1 MFRMRQTFQGI
12 NEQWQC
18 TVCVSAQQYQFTTY
32 ILHSTRGV
40 GTTGNECPL
49 QQYTR
54 QYKGFISFVSV
65 CTKAES
71 HALLLSLLR
80 QYAGPA
86 VGHCGQDLVF
96 PSFYSTGRVSSR
108 QGPAVVLLPIMCF
121 GPSHPE
127 VGIHLR
133 SPTAWWQRLRDL
145 GYRATLVPSRTA
157 PRQPSLQSLSLRS
170 VCCALKR
177 SRLPHGRYAM
187 AADRTQQPRTSLGG
201 NAHVTL
207 KVTFV
212 SPRHCFPPRSVAITG
227 TNGTQHR
234 HGPLWL
240 S

>member
-71 HALLLSLLR
+71 HAFPLSLLR

-108 QGPAVVLLPIMCF
+108 QGPAVVLLPIMCS
-121 GPSHPE
+121 G
-127 VGIHLR
+127 
-133 SPTAWWQRLRDL
+133 
-145 GYRATLVPSRTA
+145 
-157 PRQPSLQSLSLRS
+157 PRQPRLAPTYAAPQRGGS
-170 VCCALKR
+170 VYGIQDIGQHWYPVGPPL
-177 SRLPHGRYAM
+177 
-187 AADRTQQPRTSLGG
+187 D
-201 NAHVTL
+201 
-207 KVTFV
+207 
-212 SPRHCFPPRSVAITG
+212 SP
-227 TNGTQHR
+227 
-234 HGPLWL
+234 L
-240 S
+240 